1 MTAPERSCGDC
12 TLCCKTM
19 GVAEIAKP
27 RDHWCPHIVHGQ
39 GCAIYETRPGACRGF
54 FCIWIHDTSLGPE
67 WKPSKCKMVLT
78 QDSKS
83 RMTVQVDSGAP
94 GVWRR
99 EPHFSQLMRM
109 AKNRLI
115 DDAILMVVDRGRTYV
130 LLPDDVVE
138 LGVVGQQDQIVLAKS
153 PVPGGF
159 AYDVSVRRA
168 E

>member
-1 MTAPERSCGDC
+1 
-12 TLCCKTM
+12 
-19 GVAEIAKP
+19 
-27 RDHWCPHIVHGQ
+27 
-39 GCAIYETRPGACRGF
+39 
-54 FCIWIHDTSLGPE
+54 
-67 WKPSKCKMVLT
+67 MVLT

-159 AYDVSVRRA
+159 AYDVSVKRTG
-168 E
+168 